1 MGIKPQDVLVALKLI
16 ANPEASWSYP
26 KLASE
31 IRLSVSETF
40 ASTHRL
46 TAMHL
51 LQGGLG
57 APQLDRRAI
66 FRFLIHGIRYAFPA
80 ARGGLTRGVA
90 TSYGAPPLNRL
101 LVGKTELPPVWPL
114 PRGKVRGYEFQPLY
128 KSVPVA
134 ASRDEKLYELLALVD
149 ALRDGRARERSLA
162 AYELAVRLG
171 VPEE

>member
-16 ANPEASWSYP
+16 ANPEAAWSYP
-26 KLASE
+26 KLASA

-46 TAMHL
+46 NSMQL
-51 LQGGLG
+51 LQGGLDD
-57 APQLDRRAI
+57 PQLDRRGI
-66 FRFLIHGIRYAFPA
+66 YRFLIHGVRYAFPA
-80 ARGGLTRGVA
+80 ERGGLTRGMA
-90 TSYGAPPLNRL
+90 TSYGAPPLKRL
-101 LVGKTELPPVWPL
+101 LVGKAEPPPVWPV

-128 KSVPVA
+128 KSVPEA

-162 AYELAVRLG
+162 AHELAARLG